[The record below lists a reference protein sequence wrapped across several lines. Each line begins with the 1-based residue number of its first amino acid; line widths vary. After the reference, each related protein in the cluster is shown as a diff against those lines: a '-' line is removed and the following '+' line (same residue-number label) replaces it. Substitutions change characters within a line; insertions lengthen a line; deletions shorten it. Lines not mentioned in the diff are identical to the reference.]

1 MYALGW
7 HAGGFRQT
15 KWIKSRFEGPVAVFM
30 PSRNIPPSSS
40 ARADSGK
47 RQNGSGEAQ
56 PTLKA
61 TQEEAE
67 GSGWTR
73 ALRVRR
79 ICWLHGAET
88 RHHDR
93 IQHCHCRW
101 RDRDQL
107 CCAEYPTGRHEGY
120 HKSYCFIVII
130 TSPISFFLKTT
141 RNGHVLLTEVP
152 RDGSWH
158 HSEKQAEQLKMHR
171 SSDYIHLLLNNNAML
186 FVALYY

>member
-1 MYALGW
+1 ML
-7 HAGGFRQT
+7 
-15 KWIKSRFEGPVAVFM
+15 
-30 PSRNIPPSSS
+30 SRNIPPSSS

-88 RHHDR
+88 RHHER

-130 TSPISFFLKTT
+130 TSPISFFKDDKKWPCFT
-141 RNGHVLLTEVP
+141 RWSAQRRQMTPFWKANRTN
-152 RDGSWH
+152 
-158 HSEKQAEQLKMHR
+158 KN
-171 SSDYIHLLLNNNAML
+171 YILYT
-186 FVALYY
+186 FVVK